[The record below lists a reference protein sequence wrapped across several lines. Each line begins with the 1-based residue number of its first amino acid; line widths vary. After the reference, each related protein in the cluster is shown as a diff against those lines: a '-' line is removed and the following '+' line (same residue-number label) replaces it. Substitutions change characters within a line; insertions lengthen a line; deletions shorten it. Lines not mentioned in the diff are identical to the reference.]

1 MPFEFFISRR
11 YLKSRQKQAFISLIT
26 LLSIAGVTIGVMALI
41 IVIGVMS
48 GFASDMKTRMLGV
61 MPHAVL
67 MRDGG
72 NFTDYK
78 NISDQLNSI
87 EDITGA
93 TPVITSQVMLRSP
106 SGLLSGAVLWG
117 IDPKLAGKV
126 FPVLRSEDLLNL
138 EKKDQ
143 APAETAAS
151 STEAVPAYRVPGL
164 ILGKQ
169 LARTLGVVKNDV
181 VYMIS
186 PKMIVSPVGHIP
198 AMKKFKI
205 VGIFESGIYDYD
217 GSYAYIHLKDAQS
230 LLGKGDTVTGIYIKV
245 KDVFKARDTIDP
257 IALKLGYPYWAQDWT
272 QMNQTL
278 FSALKLEK
286 WAMFIMLTLI
296 IVVAALN
303 IASALIMLVMEKT
316 KDIAILKAMGA
327 TSRHIRR
334 IFVFQGI
341 MIGTMGTLL
350 GEVFGYGACLLL
362 KRYEFI
368 KLPPDVYYISTLPV
382 RIEFTDTLIIAVAS
396 MMICFFATL
405 YPSHQASKM
414 NPVEAFRYG

>member
-48 GFASDMKTRMLGV
+48 GFESDMKSRMLGV
-61 MPHAVL
+61 LPHAVL
-67 MRDGG
+67 MRHGG
-72 NFTDYK
+72 NFADYK
-78 NISDQLNSI
+78 KVLDQINTV
-87 EDITGA
+87 EDIVGA
-93 TPVITSQVMLRSP
+93 TPVIYSQVMLRSP
-106 SGLLSGAVLWG
+106 SGLLSGAVLRG
-117 IDPKLAGKV
+117 IDPESSGKV
-126 FPVLRSEDLLNL
+126 IPVLHDDDLLSL
-138 EKKDQ
+138 ATKDQ
-143 APAETAAS
+143 GVSEALRSGKEAPAGFHI
-151 STEAVPAYRVPGL
+151 PGL
-164 ILGKQ
+164 ILGKE
-169 LARTLGVVKNDV
+169 LAHNLAVSKNDF

-186 PKMIVSPVGHIP
+186 PRMIVSPVGHIP

-217 GSYAYIHLKDAQS
+217 GAYAYINLSDAQS
-230 LLGKGDTVTGIYIKV
+230 ILKIGDTVTGIEIKV
-245 KDVFKARDTIDP
+245 KEIFKSRETIDP
-257 IALKLGYPYWAQDWT
+257 IIKGLGYPYWAQDWT

-316 KDIAILKAMGA
+316 RDIAILKAMGA
-327 TSRHIRR
+327 TSRQIRR

-341 MIGTMGTLL
+341 MIGTMGTVL
-350 GEVFGYGACLLL
+350 GEVLGYAVCGLL

-382 RIEFTDTLIIAVAS
+382 QIEFSDTFVIAVAS
-396 MMICFFATL
+396 MMICFLATL
-405 YPSHQASKM
+405 YPAHQASKM
-414 NPVEAFRYG
+414 NPVDAFRYG